1 MSDNLDLTLRLLAT
15 ALLIG
20 INALYV
26 FHEFAFVAIKPGQL
40 RKLDQDQSKR
50 GRLVSK
56 MAHRIDHYIAVDQLG
71 ITVSSLAVGWIG
83 QPVVSDLFNT
93 AFGEIGLSSGVMIL
107 ISGAIAFALLT
118 GTQMVVGELMP
129 KSYALRNAEQTAG
142 FTARPVEITA
152 IVFHPFVAL
161 MNGIGLFLVRLLGFQ
176 GNVDSHSRVLPAEEL
191 VTSVQSSARAGLL
204 KTDLKA
210 LTRLINFSDLQAHD
224 LMIPRMDVVAISAD
238 ASFDEVLATA
248 RRHQF
253 DGYPVYQ
260 GSRDEIVG
268 IINVKDLLVA
278 TFGKG
283 SEHPANWLRSVR
295 PIPTVPELASV
306 EVLLATLQ
314 AGQQPM
320 ALLVDE
326 FGATEGIVT
335 VTDITRQLIEGP
347 DEIHA
352 ETPESMLVDGHASVS
367 ILESELGIELN
378 DEERF
383 SDTIAGLV
391 LDELGEIPDEGDTV
405 TVNGHGI
412 DVVEMDGHRITS
424 VRIRLR
430 GEEPKPDGEEVDDEV
445 APSTPGT

>member
-1 MSDNLDLTLRLLAT
+1 MSGNLDLTLRLLAT
-15 ALLIG
+15 VLLIG

-71 ITVSSLAVGWIG
+71 ITVSSLAVGWTG
-83 QPVVSDLFNT
+83 QPVVTDLFNA
-93 AFGEIGLSSGVMIL
+93 AFGELGLSSGVMTL
-107 ISGAIAFALLT
+107 ISAALAFALLT
-118 GTQMVVGELMP
+118 GTQMIVGELMP

-142 FTARPVEITA
+142 FTARAVEITA
-152 IVFHPFVAL
+152 ITFYPFVAL
-161 MNGIGLFLVRLLGFQ
+161 MNGIGLFLVRLLGFK

-191 VTSVQSSARAGLL
+191 VISAQSSARAGLL

-224 LMIPRMDVVAISAD
+224 LMVPRMDVVAISAD

-248 RRHQF
+248 RQHQF
-253 DGYPVYQ
+253 DRYPVYQ

-268 IINVKDLLVA
+268 IINFKDLLVA
-278 TFGKG
+278 TFGNG
-283 SEHPANWLRSVR
+283 SGRPANWLRSVR
-295 PIPTVPELASV
+295 PIPTVPESASV

-314 AGQQPM
+314 TSQQPM

-326 FGATEGIVT
+326 FGATEGLVT

-347 DEIHA
+347 DEIHQETA
-352 ETPESMLVDGHASVS
+352 ESVLVDGHASVS

-378 DEERF
+378 GEERI

-391 LDELGEIPDEGDTV
+391 LDELGEIPEAGDTV

-430 GEEPKPDGEEVDDEV
+430 GQESNSDGEEVDG
-445 APSTPGT
+445 ATPPGTPGT